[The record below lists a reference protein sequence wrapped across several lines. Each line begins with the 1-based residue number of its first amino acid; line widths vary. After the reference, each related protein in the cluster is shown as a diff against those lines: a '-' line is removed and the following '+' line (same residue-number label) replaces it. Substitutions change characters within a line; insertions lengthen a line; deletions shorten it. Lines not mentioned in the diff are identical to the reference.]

1 MAALPSIVL
10 FGSAVLALII
20 VGFVVVYAVGICRRS
35 MGFKREAAANVPY
48 AVARRLT
55 LQPGPP

>member
-1 MAALPSIVL
+1 MAALPSSVL
-10 FGSAVLALII
+10 FGSAVLALIV
-20 VGFVVVYAVGICRRS
+20 VGFRVVYALGICRRS